1 MNFIKQIERLQLLN
15 KLIEEERT
23 QAPEDLANRLGVSR
37 RQLYN
42 YIENLK
48 DIGLEV
54 VFSRKHNSFCY
65 PTQKKLE
72 ISFHFKI
79 LEEDNVTKINGGFFS
94 KSFFRAF
101 FLHGAG
107 VI

>member
-1 MNFIKQIERLQLLN
+1 MPCLHWSLLLN

-23 QAPEDLANRLGVSR
+23 ETPEQLAKRLGISR
-37 RQLYN
+37 RQLYS

-54 VFSRKHNSFCY
+54 VFSRKNNSFCY
-65 PTQKKLE
+65 PEQKKLE
-72 ISFHFKI
+72 ISFHLKI
-79 LEEDNVTKINGGFFS
+79 LEEDNVTKINGGFFL